1 MERRFNFNNNVRSVR
16 RKVRAIMENQNNIK
30 MYLNTL
36 NNVNGTIKLAAKK
49 YDIDFI
55 VELLSKLK
63 EATHQLETLLIMEK
77 EDRFTA

>member
-1 MERRFNFNNNVRSVR
+1 
-16 RKVRAIMENQNNIK
+16 MENQNNIK